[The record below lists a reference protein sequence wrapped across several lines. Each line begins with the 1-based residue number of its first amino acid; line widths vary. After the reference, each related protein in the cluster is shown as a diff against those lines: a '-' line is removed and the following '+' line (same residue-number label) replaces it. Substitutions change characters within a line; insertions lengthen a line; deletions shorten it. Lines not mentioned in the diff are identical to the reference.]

1 MKTVVSI
8 SLGPESL
15 NYDFKTTFLGQEFRV
30 VRIGTNQNTEKAKEL
45 IHEWE
50 SKADAIGL
58 GMVRDHQKVGAYS
71 FTQKATKD
79 LESLVTRIPVT
90 TGAALGNPS

>member
-15 NYDFKTTFLGQEFRV
+15 NYDFKTTFWDKNFELFELEPIR
-30 VRIGTNQNTEKAKEL
+30 TLKKAKEL

-50 SKADAIGL
+50 SKAMPLAW
-58 GMVRDHQKVGAYS
+58 AW
-71 FTQKATKD
+71 
-79 LESLVTRIPVT
+79 
-90 TGAALGNPS
+90 